1 MQGLAAGEPKIER
14 NVIFGMYSG
23 LALLMDVHYPAKPN
37 GYGVVYIAGSGFHAS
52 QAYNASPLKQSGQ
65 VLLFAKPL
73 TEAGYTVFAICHR
86 AAPRF
91 RYPAAVEDV
100 QRAVRFIRHNA
111 KTYGIRPDRI
121 GATGGSSGGHLVS
134 MLGVLD
140 GKGDPD
146 DPDPVN
152 RESAKVQCVVARA
165 APTDLV
171 ARMQEGSTGTA
182 TIASF
187 LGMRLPGNAPPNS
200 IEARTYR
207 EASPVTHV
215 SSDDPPMLLLH
226 GDEDRTVPIEQSE
239 IMEQALKK
247 AGVEVKLLRVAGGGH
262 GANFSGVENPP
273 DYLGETV
280 RWFDRH
286 LRK

>member
-1 MQGLAAGEPKIER
+1 MMAPDARPQARIEE
-14 NVIFGMYSG
+14 NVICGMYSG
-23 LALLMDVHYPAKPN
+23 LALLMDVHFPAKPN
-37 GYGVVYIAGSGFHAS
+37 GYGVVYIAGSGFHAPQS
-52 QAYNASPLKQSGQ
+52 YDARPLKQSGQ
-65 VLLFAKPL
+65 VTIFAKPL
-73 TEAGYTVFAICHR
+73 TEAGYTVFALNHR

-100 QRAVRFIRHNA
+100 RRAVRFVRHSA
-111 KTYGIRPDRI
+111 KRFGISPDRV
-121 GATGGSSGGHLVS
+121 GATGGSSGGYLVS
-134 MLGVLD
+134 MLAVLD
-140 GKGDPD
+140 GKGDPE

-165 APTDLV
+165 APADLS
-171 ARMQEGSTGTA
+171 RMQDGAAGA
-182 TIASF
+182 TISSF
-187 LGMRLPGNAPPNS
+187 LGMRLPRNAEPRS

-226 GDEDRTVPIEQSE
+226 GDEDPMVPFEQSE

-262 GANFSGVENPP
+262 GATFSRVENPP